1 MILGLVFLP
10 PITARTTALFA
21 CINVCHC
28 QTSTAWSNLDSVV
41 KPRQRAKMAFPHF
54 GSLIDGR
61 RIHDPGVSTM

>member
-1 MILGLVFLP
+1 METHDRNDFRSSVPATDHRKNYGSVRLYQRLP
-10 PITARTTALFA
+10 L
-21 CINVCHC
+21 
-28 QTSTAWSNLDSVV
+28 SNLDSVV